1 MPRNPRGGRQPV
13 RLRVAEP
20 ARVAEVHRAMLRAA
34 EAAAASS
41 VEAFLTELETW
52 AQGIFAAAELPP
64 WQSVV
69 RIKADGDWVDDLSQG
84 DLEALLAQLRPG
96 ERLETLGWIIERQYE
111 GPSKERYAYDLLQ
124 SLHHLQHAQAARDID
139 AVLRASHRLYTL
151 VAHMTIALA
160 WEADALFGRRIR
172 EGARQGGQARAHQRR
187 AERQERL
194 GTWHHAAECIQRRHP
209 KWSKFRVAKQVSKQV
224 GGSVHTIRKIL

>member
-1 MPRNPRGGRQPV
+1 
-13 RLRVAEP
+13 
-20 ARVAEVHRAMLRAA
+20 MLRAA

-52 AQGIFAAAELPP
+52 AQGIFASAGLPS

-69 RIKADGDWVDDLSQG
+69 RIQANGRWDADLSQG

-111 GPSKERYAYDLLQ
+111 SPSKERYAYDLLQ
-124 SLHHLQHAQAARDID
+124 SLHHLQHAQAAQDSD

-151 VAHMTIALA
+151 VAHMIIALE
-160 WEADALFGRRIR
+160 WEVDALFGRRIR
-172 EGARQGGQARAHQRR
+172 EGMRRGGKEHARDIQRKQQRHAARQPAAD
-187 AERQERL
+187 RL
-194 GTWHHAAECIQRRHP
+194 WERHP
-209 KWSKFRVAKQVSKQV
+209 LMSKSAIGRIV
-224 GGSVHTIRKIL
+224 GPMIGESPHTTRKLVIHPKDRLPPHTKS